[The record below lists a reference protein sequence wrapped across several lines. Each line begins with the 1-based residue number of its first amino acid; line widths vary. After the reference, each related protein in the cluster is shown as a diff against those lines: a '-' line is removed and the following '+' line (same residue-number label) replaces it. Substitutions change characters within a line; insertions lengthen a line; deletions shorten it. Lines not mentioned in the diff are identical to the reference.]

1 MAYTV
6 LSSGKGGVLVE
17 DTDNLI
23 QTSEAGRDL
32 PKEEIQETSDA
43 EVLRKPL
50 RESPSLQGWDES
62 RILTLIYL

>member
-23 QTSEAGRDL
+23 QTSEAERDL

-43 EVLRKPL
+43 EVLHISKRFIEQNSEAYEVL
-50 RESPSLQGWDES
+50 AQ
-62 RILTLIYL
+62 